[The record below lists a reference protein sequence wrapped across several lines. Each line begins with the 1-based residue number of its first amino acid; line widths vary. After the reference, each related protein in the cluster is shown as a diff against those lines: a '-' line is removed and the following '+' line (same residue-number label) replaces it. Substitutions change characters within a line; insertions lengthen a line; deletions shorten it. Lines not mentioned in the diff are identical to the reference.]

1 MLITDRAVIA
11 KSSVY
16 KAAVLTVLAHLVQH
30 PSWGNMNFS
39 RTTTGM
45 TKWFWVTMEGYL
57 SYILPKFEVLVPTK
71 KGLSIFTCGEAYR
84 SRRAFY
90 SSWSSASPKP

>member
-1 MLITDRAVIA
+1 MIA

-16 KAAVLTVLAHLVQH
+16 KAVVLTVLAHLVQH

-57 SYILPKFEVLVPTK
+57 SYILPKFEDLVPTK
-71 KGLSIFTCGEAYR
+71 KGLSIFVVAVRHSNTKWPLFFVNSYN
-84 SRRAFY
+84 
-90 SSWSSASPKP
+90 